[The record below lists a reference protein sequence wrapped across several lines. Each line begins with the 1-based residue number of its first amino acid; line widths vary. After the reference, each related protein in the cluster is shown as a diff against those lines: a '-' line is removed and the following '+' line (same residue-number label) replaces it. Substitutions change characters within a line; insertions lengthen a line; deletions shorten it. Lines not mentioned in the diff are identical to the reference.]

1 MHHLHL
7 AAAILAEVVAT
18 SMLKAAAEFTRPLPS
33 AVVVAGYAT
42 AFYFLS
48 LSLRAI
54 PVGIAYAIWSG
65 LGLVLVAV
73 AGAVFY
79 GQALDAPAL
88 VGMGLILAGVL
99 VINLMS
105 NSVAG

>member
-1 MHHLHL
+1 MHHLYL

-33 AVVVAGYAT
+33 AIVVAGYAT

>member
-1 MHHLHL
+1 MHHLYL

>member
-79 GQALDAPAL
+79 GQPLDAPAL
-88 VGMGLILAGVL
+88 VGRGLILAGVL